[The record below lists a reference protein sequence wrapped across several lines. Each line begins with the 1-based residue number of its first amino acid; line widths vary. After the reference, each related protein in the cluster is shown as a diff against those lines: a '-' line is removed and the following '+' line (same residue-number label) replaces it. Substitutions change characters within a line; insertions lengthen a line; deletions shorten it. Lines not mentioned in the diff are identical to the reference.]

1 MDICLMNTTIG
12 KTKMTKFRFSSRD
25 QSKRQAEIEL
35 RKILDTL
42 KPEQQDKLMEA
53 LHAMQKQLFFQEP
66 WLLKKFSGIEQA
78 EILAQFTKDEQMIM
92 LARFDLE
99 LQHWRNRN
107 GK

>member
-1 MDICLMNTTIG
+1 MNTTIG